1 MTEMN
6 SDKLRQYIGS
16 LLDEGVA
23 VAFSGGVDSTL
34 VLKIAAI
41 EAKKAEKKVIALSF
55 RTFLSPSGDIE
66 IIRRLAS
73 EYKVDLIEEYID
85 QTDNEKVLM
94 NDVDRCFYCKYE
106 LFLRAKQLAA
116 NLGAV
121 HVLDGTNKSDLSL
134 YRPGLRALKELGIIS
149 PLAECGFEKSD
160 VRALAAELGISVA
173 ARPSAPCLAT
183 RFPYNQRLPIDKF
196 PMLDAG
202 ERLLKQLG
210 FEICRI
216 RLYGE
221 VTRIEIMPE
230 KFLLFINKRDEIIKE
245 LKNIGF
251 KYINL
256 DIEGFRSGSMDEVL

>member
-1 MTEMN
+1 
-6 SDKLRQYIGS
+6 
-16 LLDEGVA
+16 
-23 VAFSGGVDSTL
+23 
-34 VLKIAAI
+34 
-41 EAKKAEKKVIALSF
+41 
-55 RTFLSPSGDIE
+55 
-66 IIRRLAS
+66 
-73 EYKVDLIEEYID
+73 
-85 QTDNEKVLM
+85 M

-149 PLAECGFEKSD
+149 PLAKCGFEKSD